1 MEYQLCQTAIT
12 RSQRES
18 LQCMCLFKTPK
29 KEQHSWYF
37 CTFDLLYY
45 DRKKIYCFIYQ
56 DCDALMVQSI
66 ATVSTIITTEWER
79 GSPQIGQ
86 MLFGEKVENKYWSK
100 QTKTQVSIQ
109 KEIKIILW
117 SYWNVLE
124 AHFKSQ
130 LPMYICWC
138 LYPTNI
144 HKYETTPVR
153 NNSLKNHRCV

>member
-1 MEYQLCQTAIT
+1 
-12 RSQRES
+12 
-18 LQCMCLFKTPK
+18 MCLFKTPK

-45 DRKKIYCFIYQ
+45 DRKKNLLPHLPRLWCINGAVHSNY
-56 DCDALMVQSI
+56 
-66 ATVSTIITTEWER
+66 VSTIITTEWER

-86 MLFGEKVENKYWSK
+86 MLFGEKAENKYWSK
-100 QTKTQVSIQ
+100 QTKTQVNIQ

-130 LPMYICWC
+130 LSMYICWC